1 MDNNSYFPLYIYV
14 YIYLYTGAIVR
25 DQSAK
30 MSLEFS
36 NITVI
41 TPRPGNEINYR
52 LQRFDMQPPEEYVI
66 RGYINNT
73 VLALHVARAMMWR
86 EGHI

>member
-1 MDNNSYFPLYIYV
+1 MSNFTFLYIY
-14 YIYLYTGAIVR
+14 IYTGYILR

-36 NITVI
+36 NITVT
-41 TPRPGNEINYR
+41 TPTRGTELNYR

-73 VLALHVARAMMWR
+73 INNNNTMFALHVA
-86 EGHI
+86 

>member
-1 MDNNSYFPLYIYV
+1 MDDQPYFLLYIYTG
-14 YIYLYTGAIVR
+14 YILR

-36 NITVI
+36 NITVT
-41 TPRPGNEINYR
+41 TPKQGTEVNYR

-73 VLALHVARAMMWR
+73 MLALHVA
-86 EGHI
+86 